1 MTWKKGQLSLR
12 FADRDAAIF
21 SLFFFVLFRLE
32 RGRCCRFAEIFDAEI
47 MPFVSYCRSGI
58 AWNERCAMCEDVK

>member
-21 SLFFFVLFRLE
+21 SLFSAFFRLE
-32 RGRCCRFAEIFDAEI
+32 RDRCCRFAEIFDAEI
-47 MPFVSYCRSGI
+47 MRFVSCCRSGI
-58 AWNERCAMCEDVK
+58 AWNECCAMCEDTK